1 MKPAIQ
7 KNTLLAAFISMIAF
21 FINGVIYAQQ
31 KVEIEG
37 QDVGNFFERN
47 WMWITGVIVL
57 LLLIIIFTRNNSEK
71 RRTTTTIIKDTTGN
85 VETVKTTKIED

>member
-7 KNTLLAAFISMIAF
+7 KNALLAAFVSIIAL
-21 FINGVIYAQQ
+21 FIHSAIYAQQ
-31 KVEIEG
+31 KVEIEE

-57 LLLIIIFTRNNSEK
+57 LLLIIIFSRNNSGK
-71 RRTTTTIIKDTTGN
+71 RTTTTIIKDTTGN
-85 VETVKTTKIED
+85 VETVKTSKIED